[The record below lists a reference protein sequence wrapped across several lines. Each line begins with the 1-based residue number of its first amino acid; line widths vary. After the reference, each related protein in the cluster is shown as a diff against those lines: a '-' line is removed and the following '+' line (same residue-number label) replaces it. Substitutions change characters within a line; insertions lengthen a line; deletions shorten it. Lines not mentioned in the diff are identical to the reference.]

1 MRQAV
6 HDVRAVELWLRQ
18 RRDDPVGIVGLSL
31 GGYIA
36 AVIASLLPSVDFVMP
51 IVPPVSLATL
61 PSNLFNLSRHGSVS
75 DGAPLSVDALNAA
88 YRVHSPLT
96 YSLRVPRERVLI
108 VAGRGDRIVPPEH
121 PHALWRHWGEPA
133 IHWYSGS
140 HCAPFRRSSIFA
152 AGMRH
157 LEQLG
162 ILRPS

>member
-1 MRQAV
+1 MLAKANLTAP
-6 HDVRAVELWLRQ
+6 VRRENFVPALAFRAHFPQ
-18 RRDDPVGIVGLSL
+18 RVDPS
-31 GGYIA
+31 
-36 AVIASLLPSVDFVMP
+36 PSVDFVMP

-61 PSNLFNLSRHGSVS
+61 PSNLFNLSRHGGVS

-121 PHALWRHWGEPA
+121 PYALWRHWGEPA